1 MTIPPGRFHWSP
13 PAVTEERT
21 IRRCLQITA
30 FALLCAATQLS
41 AHRLPGSL
49 TSISL
54 NQSNGVVEIVHRL
67 HYHDAETGLA
77 QLLGMPGLSLNT
89 VEGRARLALYVE
101 ERFAM
106 ADQTS
111 SEPDQLLQLNLV
123 GAEADGEFMLVYQE
137 YTGKLPG
144 KLAIRN
150 EILRDAFP
158 AQVNQVNLSI
168 GQQIKSLT
176 FSGKDRWLTVITPI

>member
-1 MTIPPGRFHWSP
+1 M
-13 PAVTEERT
+13 
-21 IRRCLQITA
+21 
-30 FALLCAATQLS
+30 
-41 AHRLPGSL
+41 
-49 TSISL
+49 
-54 NQSNGVVEIVHRL
+54 
-67 HYHDAETGLA
+67 
-77 QLLGMPGLSLNT
+77 
-89 VEGRARLALYVE
+89 ALYVE
-101 ERFAM
+101 EQFAM

-111 SEPDQLLQLNLV
+111 GKPDRLLQLNLV

-137 YTGKLPG
+137 FTGKLPG